1 MNFDLWALHS
11 QQSWWDS
18 SSGIKM
24 KALHQTFI
32 ADGLMAAEPG
42 LTDWACMAKIFQ
54 PEITTTLFFKAYSVS
69 INGGWMLLPLLQ
81 RGSFMVEADKAG
93 EFSWWSI
100 AWSSFTGVSLVWRQK
115 EDPHKQN
122 GRTNVMKEEKLQ
134 TETKNKE
141 KEEEDGGWWE
151 ACQRRRFVVG
161 QKPPRDYWVIHLS
174 TSTGKS
180 QSA

>member
-11 QQSWWDS
+11 QQSWWDFS
-18 SSGIKM
+18 LGIKM
-24 KALHQTFI
+24 KALHQS
-32 ADGLMAAEPG
+32 
-42 LTDWACMAKIFQ
+42 LTDRLSLKHFTQKSQ
-54 PEITTTLFFKAYSVS
+54 PCFFKAYGVS

-100 AWSSFTGVSLVWRQK
+100 AWSRFTGMSLVWRQK

-122 GRTNVMKEEKLQ
+122 GRTKVMKEEKLQ
-134 TETKNKE
+134 TDRKNKE
-141 KEEEDGGWWE
+141 KAEEDGGWWE
-151 ACQRRRFVVG
+151 ACQRRSFVVG